1 VKLFVVSATVCCRW
15 FSPADRRGT
24 EPFEFG
30 ERRSSSLRDG
40 VVARLLGGRD
50 STGESRFAV
59 RLDELRGAREPRQC
73 GLGLVDDGF
82 RRRRWL
88 GPSIRGWP
96 VRSSRRCRPGD
107 ETSESGGDGVGVGH
121 AVDGPVFLLEC
132 SAARRAEGWTGA
144 ASARFRVTRSL
155 LRHCRLQLAM
165 TDTVDD
171 VELPYDEAASQQEKI
186 ESLRD
191 RLEVLEAQNEE
202 MRDSLL
208 DANAEN
214 NKFQQKLERLT
225 HENKKLKQ
233 SPLFVAT
240 VQELNDDGVV
250 IKQHGNNQE
259 ALTEVTDEMREE
271 LEPDD
276 RVAVNNSLSVV
287 KQLTRETDVRA
298 RVMQIEHSPDVT
310 YEDIGGLDDQMR
322 EVRETVELPLE
333 QPEAFDTVG
342 IQPPS
347 GVLLHGPPGTG
358 KTMLAKAVA
367 RETNASFIKMAG
379 SELVHKF
386 IGEGAKLVRDLFEV
400 ARDNEPAVIFI
411 DEIDAIA
418 SKRTDSKTSGD
429 AEVQRTMMQLLSEMD
444 GFDERGDIRI
454 IAATNRFDMLDE
466 AILRPGRFDRLIE
479 VPKPDAEGR
488 ELIFG
493 IHTRDMNVADDVD
506 FAALAEMAADASGAD
521 IKAICTEAGMFAIRD
536 DRKEIAMQDFEDAWE
551 KIQTSE
557 TTEVAES
564 AAFA

>member
-1 VKLFVVSATVCCRW
+1 
-15 FSPADRRGT
+15 
-24 EPFEFG
+24 
-30 ERRSSSLRDG
+30 
-40 VVARLLGGRD
+40 
-50 STGESRFAV
+50 
-59 RLDELRGAREPRQC
+59 
-73 GLGLVDDGF
+73 
-82 RRRRWL
+82 
-88 GPSIRGWP
+88 
-96 VRSSRRCRPGD
+96 
-107 ETSESGGDGVGVGH
+107 
-121 AVDGPVFLLEC
+121 
-132 SAARRAEGWTGA
+132 
-144 ASARFRVTRSL
+144 
-155 LRHCRLQLAM
+155 M
-165 TDTVDD
+165 TDMVDD

-186 ESLRD
+186 EALRD
-191 RLEVLEAQNEE
+191 RLEVLEDQNEE

-259 ALTEVTDEMREE
+259 ALTEVTNEMRQD

-287 KQLTRETDVRA
+287 QKLTRETDVRA
-298 RVMQIEHSPDVT
+298 RVMQIDHSPEVS
-310 YEDIGGLDDQMR
+310 YADIGGLDDQMR

-333 QPEAFDTVG
+333 QPEAFDSVG
-342 IQPPS
+342 IDPPS
-347 GVLLHGPPGTG
+347 GILLHGPPGTG
-358 KTMLAKAVA
+358 KTLLAKAVA
-367 RETNASFIKMAG
+367 AETNASFIKMAG

-488 ELIFG
+488 KLIFE

-506 FAALAEMAADASGAD
+506 FSALAEIAEEASGAD
-521 IKAICTEAGMFAIRD
+521 IKAICTEAGMFSIRD
-536 DRKEIAMQDFEDAWE
+536 DRTEIRRQDFEEAWE
-551 KIQTSE
+551 KIQSTE
-557 TTEVAES
+557 TANVADS